1 MAGTLYPEV
10 QHRLGMASPP
20 ENENTAFRDMERL
33 HREFE
38 EAYGE
43 LRKKTGQTFPMLIGG
58 KEVGSSK
65 TFESRDPSTGEVIAR
80 FPSGTA
86 ADVDAAVKA
95 AKAAQF
101 GWEQVGWEKRAAV
114 FERAADIMRERRP
127 MLAALMCIEN
137 GKNRVE
143 AYYDVDE
150 AIDFLKFYAFHMR
163 QNHGFVVPLGKPFP
177 DETCVSVMRPWG
189 VFAVVGPFNF
199 PVAIPTGMV
208 TGALITGNAVVLKP
222 ASDTPWCAYEVVRIL
237 HDAGV
242 PKEALSFVTGGG
254 REVGQTLIDHP
265 QTDGLVFTGSREVG
279 MRNYQSFV
287 GKRPRPYIA
296 EMGGKN
302 ATVVTKNADL
312 ERATTG
318 VLKSAFGFGGQKC
331 SATSR
336 VYVHEAVYDAFLQK
350 VTEKAKKIRVDVPWK
365 READF
370 GPLINKGAV
379 ETWQAAVDAAKKAG
393 GRFLVGGNQI
403 KSGELAKGHFVE
415 PTLVAD
421 LPLDHEAF
429 RSEYFAPFV
438 AIGKF
443 RDNEEV
449 VREVNAADY
458 GLTFGVVSDDP
469 KEVQWFFDRVE
480 AGVQY
485 ANRDRGT
492 STGAMVGGQSF
503 GGWKFSATTSRG
515 AGGPWYLQQ
524 FLREQSRTYAGGL
537 APPR

>member
-1 MAGTLYPEV
+1 MA
-10 QHRLGMASPP
+10 AF
-20 ENENTAFRDMERL
+20 ENENTAFRDMARL
-33 HREFE
+33 DREFE
-38 EAYGE
+38 EAYSD
-43 LRKKTGQTFPMLIGG
+43 LRKRTGQSFPMLVGG
-58 KEVGSSK
+58 KEVRHAKS
-65 TFESRDPSTGEVIAR
+65 FEDRDPSTGEVIAT
-80 FPSGTA
+80 FPHGTT
-86 ADVDAAVKA
+86 ADVDAAVTA
-95 AKAAQF
+95 AKAAQPA
-101 GWEQVGWEKRAAV
+101 WERLGHAKRAAIV
-114 FERAADIMRERRP
+114 ERAVEIMRERRP
-127 MLAALMCIEN
+127 MLAALMSIEN

-150 AIDFLKFYAFHMR
+150 AIDFLKFYAWKIRHE
-163 QNHGFVVPLGKPFP
+163 NGFTVPLGKPFP

-199 PVAIPTGMV
+199 PVAIPTGMTV
-208 TGALITGNAVVLKP
+208 GALITGNAVVLKP
-222 ASDTPWCAYEVVRIL
+222 ASDTPWTAYEVVRIL

-242 PKEALSFVTGGG
+242 PKEVLSFVTGGG
-254 REVGQTLIDHP
+254 REVGQPLIDHP
-265 QTDGLVFTGSREVG
+265 EVDGLVFTGSREVG

-312 ERATTG
+312 DIAATG

-336 VYVHEAVYDAFLQK
+336 VYVHESVYDAFVAKL
-350 VTEKAKKIRVDVPWK
+350 TEKGKKLRVDLPWK
-365 READF
+365 KEADL
-370 GPLINKGAV
+370 GPVINAGAV
-379 ETWQAAVDAAKKAG
+379 ETWLAAVAAATAAG
-393 GRFLVGGNQI
+393 GKFIVGGHRLKEGAFAQGN
-403 KSGELAKGHFVE
+403 FVE
-415 PTLVAD
+415 PTIVTG

-429 RSEYFAPFV
+429 RQEYFVPFV

-443 RDNEEV
+443 HDNEQA

-458 GLTFGVVSDDP
+458 GLTFGVVSKDAN
-469 KEVQWFFDRVE
+469 EVQWFFDRVE

-524 FLREQSRTYAGGL
+524 FLREQSRTYASNTK
-537 APPR
+537 PPQ